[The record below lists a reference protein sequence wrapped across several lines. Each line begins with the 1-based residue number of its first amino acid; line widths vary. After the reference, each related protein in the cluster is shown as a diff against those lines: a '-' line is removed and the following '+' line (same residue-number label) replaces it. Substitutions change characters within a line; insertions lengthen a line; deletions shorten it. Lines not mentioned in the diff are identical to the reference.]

1 MLECS
6 STCVGLQVGAFVEVD
21 VMTSGLGIIDE
32 NWARTTSDDGKT
44 MEVCF
49 STDDFVE
56 MHVSSVVLGEVV
68 VRTDDRVSEVVFLEV
83 GKMMD
88 F

>member
-1 MLECS
+1 MRS
-6 STCVGLQVGAFVEVD
+6 RWRKIGSVEVAD
-21 VMTSGLGIIDE
+21 KLVVEEGSH
-32 NWARTTSDDGKT
+32 WAKTTSDDGKT

-68 VRTDDRVSEVVFLEV
+68 VRTDDRVSEVVFF
-83 GKMMD
+83 GSR
-88 F
+88 